1 MSTTYIYLPGKND
14 KKIWE
19 VLIKTVEENTPYIK
33 DFERNDEGKIVYDD
47 KKRKKVKGIK
57 NTEMQKIIK
66 ALIEY
71 EKGKKPK
78 DSFVGNCI
86 GAAPFAVPTTNTEN
100 SIQILDSKKKFFL
113 KKFNDFLTILHRL
126 GNKYYSTATEE
137 AKKHRKE
144 NKYNSTDIEND
155 LLLLQKSLNPY
166 RLNMYGKEMTLRDLP
181 LEDNDGKNVII
192 SQTISSANSRHNRV
206 LCIQWDS
213 HYVENTKSWIR
224 VKVVDA
230 NNEEVDKKKSRLTEI
245 MKFDI
250 NDDKF
255 KDQDTFVYAYIGNEN
270 DDFVDD
276 APWLKKQ
283 GQYFVPK
290 VSTANN
296 YKYQVLY
303 DVDRFRLKID
313 GKYKTIFDLFEL
325 LKLSEKL
332 TLKDALWELSLA
344 VYELNK
350 KPSVPWEGPLK
361 IAKTWK
367 KLTYEQKVL
376 NILSS
381 TIDKTVVDVEL
392 SNHLDGIIE
401 SLVPIRLNDKSFFQ
415 PLVEKGGSQRHMTT
429 NKKRK
434 FTSVASTQ
442 LLEGEFVFEGQK
454 LLAEQQRKKLNEFG
468 WKESMFLL
476 KKNDRVDGKKFVDF
490 AYLKTSHEYES
501 CCRLRRIER
510 LLNLSEEKGYP
521 VLQVNVAAPFSIQPT
536 TSTQRSTVFGV
547 SNYDRTQIYPAVQP
561 APLVMASSGSVETV
575 DIFDVQSS
583 FSETNAKKHKFLI
596 KVATKDNKLY
606 HPLYPNK
613 IKEDSNRKI
622 MGFVKK

>member
-1 MSTTYIYLPGKND
+1 M
-14 KKIWE
+14 
-19 VLIKTVEENTPYIK
+19 
-33 DFERNDEGKIVYDD
+33 
-47 KKRKKVKGIK
+47 
-57 NTEMQKIIK
+57 
-66 ALIEY
+66 
-71 EKGKKPK
+71 
-78 DSFVGNCI
+78 
-86 GAAPFAVPTTNTEN
+86 
-100 SIQILDSKKKFFL
+100 
-113 KKFNDFLTILHRL
+113 KKFNDFSTILHRL

-255 KDQDTFVYAYIGNEN
+255 KDQDTFFVYAYIGNEN

-283 GQYFVPK
+283 GPYFVPK

-476 KKNDRVDGKKFVDF
+476 KKMT
-490 AYLKTSHEYES
+490 A
-501 CCRLRRIER
+501 
-510 LLNLSEEKGYP
+510 
-521 VLQVNVAAPFSIQPT
+521 
-536 TSTQRSTVFGV
+536 
-547 SNYDRTQIYPAVQP
+547 
-561 APLVMASSGSVETV
+561 
-575 DIFDVQSS
+575 
-583 FSETNAKKHKFLI
+583 
-596 KVATKDNKLY
+596 
-606 HPLYPNK
+606 
-613 IKEDSNRKI
+613 
-622 MGFVKK
+622 